1 MKNLFF
7 LSLLSLSFLVSSCS
21 KDDDT
26 QIQQQPA
33 TIAAISPSDGIKGT
47 EVTITGTNFG
57 TNASVVEVFF
67 NGVQAMV
74 NQVTNT
80 QIKAIVPPRAYT
92 GNVAVKINGNTL
104 QGPIFTYII
113 SDVQVS
119 TFAGSSLGSSDGTT
133 TTALF
138 NTPTGIAIAS
148 DGTKYIIDRS
158 NHRIRKISPEGVVST
173 LAGSTQG
180 DLVGV
185 GTNAK
190 FNSPLGITI
199 GSDNNLYVTD
209 FGNHKIKKV
218 TPQGEVTV
226 LAGSTG
232 GYVDG
237 QGSTTKFTYPF
248 GICSS
253 PDGTLYVADSGNY
266 LIRKVTLNGLV
277 TTFAGSVFGDVD
289 ATGISARFKGPTGV
303 TFANDGNLYVVD
315 NSNHKIRKIQPDG
328 KVTTFAGNGIS
339 GSVNGIG
346 INARFNYPH
355 SIIASTDGN
364 LYISDL
370 YNHRIR
376 KMNIETRLV
385 NDLAGEFQGFFD
397 GSNEEAAFNEPNG
410 LALDIDGNLYIADF
424 NNHKIRKITQE

>member
-1 MKNLFF
+1 MKKINL
-7 LSLLSLSFLVSSCS
+7 LLALVCVTILFSCS
-21 KDDDT
+21 KDEET
-26 QIQQQPA
+26 ILQPA
-33 TIAAISPSDGIKGT
+33 TLTDINPTDGIKGT
-47 EVTITGTNFG
+47 EVTITGNNFG
-57 TNASVVEVFF
+57 NNINVIEVYF
-67 NGVQAMV
+67 NGKQAT
-74 NQVTNT
+74 VTETTDT
-80 QIKAIVPPRAYT
+80 QIKAVVPAKAYT
-92 GNVAVKINGNTL
+92 GNVKVKIKGNEIN
-104 QGPIFTYII
+104 GPIFTYII
-113 SDVQVS
+113 SDIQVS
-119 TFAGSSLGSSDGTT
+119 TFAGSTVGSSDGTT

-148 DGTKYIIDRS
+148 DGTKYIVDRS
-158 NHRIRKISPEGVVST
+158 NHRIRKVSPEGVVST

-180 DLVGV
+180 DVVGI

-190 FNSPLGITI
+190 FNSPLGIAI

-209 FGNHKIKKV
+209 YGNHKIKKV

-226 LAGSTG
+226 LAGSTN
-232 GYVDG
+232 GYVDDY
-237 QGSTTKFTYPF
+237 GSTAKFTYPF

-253 PDGTLYVADSGNY
+253 PDGTLYVADFGNY
-266 LIRKVTLNGLV
+266 SIRKVTLNGLV
-277 TTFAGSVFGDVD
+277 TTFAGSAFGDVD
-289 ATGISARFKGPTGV
+289 AVGTAARFKGPTGV

-328 KVTTFAGNGIS
+328 KVTTFAGNGSS
-339 GSVNGIG
+339 GFANGIG
-346 INARFNYPH
+346 INAQFNYPH

-385 NDLAGEFQGFFD
+385 NNLAGEFQGFFD

-410 LALDIDGNLYIADF
+410 LALDTDGNLYIADF
-424 NNHKIRKITQE
+424 NNHKIRKITQD